1 MKKKIVLSLI
11 SLLVIVFVFEFIN
24 DFKNSKINLNRIERL
39 IPQHL
44 KEKMLNTVFA
54 FKYVKLL
61 KNDLEKKDYEFQDFI
76 SSPNISINF
85 KFIKKKETEKREIYD
100 NKLLLKK
107 FELPFLKDSGQR
119 AYLNYHD
126 NNLFFISGSGIL
138 MFASKEKIFNED
150 FTFKKINTNFND
162 VVGEKYV
169 LTNKPIVR
177 HFFIKNNKIYI
188 SFNKNPK
195 EDCYYNEILVGDLNY
210 ENIILKEFFSVN
222 ECQPEFSYAQGG
234 KFSDYKDGKFLFSIG
249 DHESYER
256 NVAPTSNPQ
265 NIKSL
270 IGKIIAIDEQDKKF
284 RIVSMGH
291 RNPQGLFYDKENDII
306 YSTEHGPK
314 GGDEI
319 NINTSPNDEK
329 IENYGWAI
337 SSYGDHYEINYE
349 IRNDKETLFKR
360 APLHK
365 SHSLYGFIE
374 PLKYFVPSIAPTQ
387 ILKIDKFI
395 KIENKNILYVSTI
408 GVKNDPERGHMSVH
422 QFIFDADLKIE
433 SHNIIP
439 IGARVRDMIYIKEI
453 NKILLFLEDIQ
464 SIATLE
470 LAKN

>member
-1 MKKKIVLSLI
+1 MKKKVVLSLI

-24 DFKNSKINLNRIERL
+24 DFKNSKANLTRIERL

-44 KEKMLNTVFA
+44 KFKLLNTVLA
-54 FKYVKLL
+54 FKYVEIL
-61 KNDLEKKDYEFQDFI
+61 KKDLEKKDSKFQDFI

-107 FELPFLKDSGQR
+107 FELPFLKNSGQR

-138 MFASKEKIFNED
+138 MFATKENIINEN

-169 LTNKPIVR
+169 LTNQPIVR
-177 HFFIKNNKIYI
+177 HFFIKNEKIYI
-188 SFNKNPK
+188 SFNKRTAP
-195 EDCYYNEILVGDLNY
+195 ECHYNAILVGNLNY
-210 ENIILKEFFSVN
+210 EKIVLEEFFSAN

-234 KFSDYKDGKFLFSIG
+234 KFSDYKDGKFLFSTG

-256 NVAPTSNPQ
+256 NANPQDNPQ

-270 IGKIIAIDEQDKKF
+270 LGKILSIDEKTKDY

-291 RNPQGLFYDKENDII
+291 RNPQGLFYDKKNDII

-319 NINTSPNDEK
+319 NINTSPDDEE

-337 SSYGDHYEINYE
+337 SSYGEHYESNYLV
-349 IRNDKETLFKR
+349 RNNKKDLFKR

-365 SHSLYGFIE
+365 SHSQYGFIE

-387 ILKIDKFI
+387 ILKINEFI
-395 KIENKNILYVSTI
+395 EIENKNIFYVSTL
-408 GVKNDPERGHMSVH
+408 GVENPLERGHRSVH

-439 IGARVRDMIYIKEI
+439 IGARVRDMIYLKDL
-453 NKILLFLEDIQ
+453 NKMLLYLEDIQ
-464 SIATLE
+464 SIAILE
-470 LAKN
+470 HQEN